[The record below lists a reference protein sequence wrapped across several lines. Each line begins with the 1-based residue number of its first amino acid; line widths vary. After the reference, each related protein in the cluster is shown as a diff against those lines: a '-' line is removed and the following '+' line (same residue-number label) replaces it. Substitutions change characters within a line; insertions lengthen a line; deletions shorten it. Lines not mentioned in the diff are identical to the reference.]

1 MLLIY
6 WQRNEAHITRTHE
19 RINMKVSRITT
30 RNNQQKM
37 IEAMV
42 ASDYCVSQACRIA
55 GIYPSTHYRWLK
67 KDEKYVSDSKLAFER
82 EEKRQD
88 RIFKRWED
96 KFYADWFKMI
106 EDIKR

>member
-1 MLLIY
+1 MRHTLH
-6 WQRNEAHITRTHE
+6 AGTRE
-19 RINMKVSRITT
+19 KINMKVSRITT
-30 RNNQQKM
+30 WNNQQKM
-37 IEAMV
+37 IEAMID
-42 ASDYCVSQACRIA
+42 SDYNVSRACKIV

-67 KDEKYVSDSKLAFER
+67 KDEKYVSDSKLALER

-106 EDIKR
+106 EDTKRK

>member
-1 MLLIY
+1 M
-6 WQRNEAHITRTHE
+6 R
-19 RINMKVSRITT
+19 
-30 RNNQQKM
+30 KM
-37 IEAMV
+37 IEAMI
-42 ASDYCVSQACRIA
+42 ASDYCVSQACKIA